1 MQSSSRVT
9 YSGEVAIV
17 HVIGDLDV
25 STAPE
30 LRSRALTV
38 IDDGWTNLLIDL
50 TACAFMDSI
59 GLGILIAI
67 LRRAR
72 SRGGDVEIQAPF
84 EQQRRMFALCR
95 LDSVFVVHAENLSET
110 A

>member
-1 MQSSSRVT
+1 M
-9 YSGEVAIV
+9 

-38 IDDGWTNLLIDL
+38 IDDGWTNLLVDL
-50 TACAFMDSI
+50 TACSFMDSV

-84 EQQRRMFALCR
+84 EQQRRMFSLCG
-95 LDSVFVVHAENLSET
+95 LDSVIVVHAESLSET